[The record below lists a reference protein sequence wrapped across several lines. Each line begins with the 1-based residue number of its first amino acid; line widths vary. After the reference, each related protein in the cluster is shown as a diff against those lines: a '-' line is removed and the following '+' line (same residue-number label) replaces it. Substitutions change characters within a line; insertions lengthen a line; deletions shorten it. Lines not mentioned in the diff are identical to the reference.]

1 MQRAYATAPITAEQV
16 DAAYLLVGPLAPLAD
31 IERWRSYCEETRSGV
46 GTATRHQEIV
56 VATNPRGY
64 LQGLCVHAVVRHPVQ
79 GAILDVPVFVVA
91 SAADEMGVAA
101 ALLCDLCV
109 VAGRSDCAAIRIC
122 IEGSQRLHRH
132 LDDNG
137 RTVCD
142 RRVALILDP
151 RPLPEVPWAQSQGV
165 GLPVKT

>member
-1 MQRAYATAPITAEQV
+1 MQRSYTTAPITTEQV
-16 DAAYLLVGPLAPLAD
+16 DAAYLLVGPLDPLLDLA
-31 IERWRSYCEETRSGV
+31 RWRSYCHEAQSGV
-46 GTATRHQEIV
+46 GTATCRQQIV

-64 LQGLCVHAVVRHPVQ
+64 LQGLCVHAVVTHPVQ

-91 SAADEMGVAA
+91 SAADEIGVAE
-101 ALLCDLCV
+101 ALFCDLCA
-109 VAGRSDCAAIRIC
+109 VAERRDCAAIRIRTA
-122 IEGSQRLHRH
+122 GSRRLHRH
-132 LDDNG
+132 LDDRG